1 MDDSQECRS
10 QRARCT
16 VPRRCG
22 CHLAVIGCRQKGQLS
37 GHFARLQRSHTCRAP
52 LQAQQ
57 AAWEVHACMT
67 QSDSDFRCTLHH
79 VSTVRLCNILAPNI
93 INACKDFKNA
103 ISMTQLPQS
112 MVPLLPKYAILVKA
126 PCAFRTCVKHRHK
139 RPAWAVRRRKAR
151 TGFAAAFEERSGG
164 CSTRTNLSC
173 QQRRGP
179 VVILE
184 RTRPTSKT

>member
-16 VPRRCG
+16 VPHRCG

-52 LQAQQ
+52 VQAQQ
-57 AAWEVHACMT
+57 AAWEVNACMT

-93 INACKDFKNA
+93 IDACKDFKNA

-112 MVPLLPKYAILVKA
+112 MV
-126 PCAFRTCVKHRHK
+126 AF
-139 RPAWAVRRRKAR
+139 
-151 TGFAAAFEERSGG
+151 SS
-164 CSTRTNLSC
+164 STEVCHSC
-173 QQRRGP
+173 QSAMRLQNMRQASPQAASLGCEAQEGQDRLCGG
-179 VVILE
+179 I
-184 RTRPTSKT
+184 